1 MSCAMT
7 PEMVLDN
14 CAVKLNGPLA
24 AAHDLS
30 FEVEFTDRGEV
41 RTVFLSNGTLRH
53 RPFSIGAANK
63 FALTLET
70 FVNLTS
76 KTMTLDDAKTSGA
89 LVATGESGEF
99 ETFLGLLEQFDVFFA
114 IIEP

>member
-1 MSCAMT
+1 
-7 PEMVLDN
+7 MVLDN

-24 AAHDLS
+24 ASHDIC
-30 FEVEFTDRGEV
+30 FEIEFIDRGELH
-41 RTVFLSNGTLRH
+41 TVFLSNGTLRH
-53 RPFSIGAANK
+53 RPFSTGAANK
-63 FALTLET
+63 VALTLET

-76 KTMTLDDAKTSGA
+76 ETMTLDDAETSGA
-89 LVATGESGEF
+89 LRATGESGEF